1 MHREKKESIFIDLLP
16 STEVRLYIYLWI
28 EIVGIFRSTSV
39 SFSPGHS
46 ILSSFL
52 FALVLSLS
60 LARFCTYSF
69 FSNARST
76 GRERFSLH

>member
-1 MHREKKESIFIDLLP
+1 MRREKKSIFIDLLP
-16 STEVRLYIYLWI
+16 TTEVCLYIYLGI

-39 SFSPGHS
+39 SFSLEHS

-60 LARFCTYSF
+60 LSLALLYIFIF
-69 FSNARST
+69 L
-76 GRERFSLH
+76 ERPEYRA